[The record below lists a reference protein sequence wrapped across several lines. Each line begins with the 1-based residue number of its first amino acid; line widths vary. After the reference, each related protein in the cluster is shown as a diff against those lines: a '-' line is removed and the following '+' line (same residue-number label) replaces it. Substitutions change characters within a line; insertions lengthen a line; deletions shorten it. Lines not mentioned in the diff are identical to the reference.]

1 MKNRLASVWKDL
13 SELAGQAAIS
23 IMNAIKTID
32 RPGWVISNELSEYN
46 NVNLLTQIND
56 LTLKLKE
63 TTEELEK
70 KEKQL

>member
-1 MKNRLASVWKDL
+1 MFKEKTMKNRLASVWKDL

-63 TTEELEK
+63 I
-70 KEKQL
+70 Q